1 MSLLHVSDLLAMAP
15 SPSSTGTPG
24 AQAPAWTQMIPL
36 GLAVVLFYFLLI
48 RPQMKARKEQDN
60 LVNALKTGDEIV
72 TSSGILGTVTN
83 VKDKTVIVKIA
94 DNVKIEILKSA
105 VTSVGK
111 PTGEAKPL

>member
-1 MSLLHVSDLLAMAP
+1 MNLLSQLPDLLAMAP
-15 SPSSTGTPG
+15 NPSTPG
-24 AQAPAWTQMIPL
+24 APQQPAWVQMVPL
-36 GLAVVLFYFLLI
+36 LLAVVLFYFLLI

-60 LVNALKTGDEIV
+60 LVNSIKSGDDVV

-105 VTSVGK
+105 ISSVNK